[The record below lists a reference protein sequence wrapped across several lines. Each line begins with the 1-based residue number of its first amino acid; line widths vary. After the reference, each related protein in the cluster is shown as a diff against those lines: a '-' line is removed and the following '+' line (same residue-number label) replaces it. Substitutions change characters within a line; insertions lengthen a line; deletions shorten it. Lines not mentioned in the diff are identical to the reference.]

1 MSFDPRSLERLRE
14 LGRQLPERLPEPK
27 QPTVSPKA
35 SQVRHRVETEKNP
48 EELFRE
54 LMKASQDG
62 TVPEHLMARL
72 RQLEAQRKRA
82 PQGANAKRTSAN
94 KGTSSDPN
102 QDDSLYSEFEQMLL
116 EEDDA

>member
-1 MSFDPRSLERLRE
+1 M
-14 LGRQLPERLPEPK
+14 Q
-27 QPTVSPKA
+27 VSP
-35 SQVRHRVETEKNP
+35 
-48 EELFRE
+48 
-54 LMKASQDG
+54 DG

-82 PQGANAKRTSAN
+82 PQGANAKRTSPN

-102 QDDSLYSEFEQMLL
+102 QADSLYSEFEQMLL